1 MQKTD
6 KAEPQPG
13 VMVVDKSDKAA
24 LLPRGQPV
32 MRGLVCATLFLTAI
46 SALACG
52 FVLSGFPWGEDHSP
66 KLLVREIDRCELDMM
81 PTCDASAASSAAVP
95 SKAST
100 PPPSPYPPSSPALS
114 PPRVASPPAASPPSP
129 RPVCVVVDDEDP
141 SPAFESNAIRAA
153 PGAKPYF
160 EGWHGETSAKSFVH
174 DAHGNKGALRAIY
187 RPVLPAAGCY
197 AVQEWHPTGGF
208 FCLKYMPVAVPLS
221 VRHAT
226 GTDVLHVDQ
235 HVNGERWNL
244 VGTFDFAA
252 GAAELVL
259 SNNGTTGCEYGQAAF
274 GDAQMCYW
282 TADALRLVRVADSC
296 AGANGSAVPAAATTV
311 TALDATCE
319 AAPPATDEAAVVAAA
334 STSAARWVSV
344 GGDRSLEMR
353 LSSSAAAHVSH
364 GRCEL
369 TWSARGFG
377 AGTRLLVQLVHGEQP
392 LYQLGVLTVLSAA
405 GGGDANATDETS
417 SFALPDLHQLLE
429 HCSSCTLHAGGYE
442 VRLAEEV
449 EERDNSNSRPSET
462 PVVSRPIHIG
472 W

>member
-1 MQKTD
+1 MKMD
-6 KAEPQPG
+6 KEEPQPE
-13 VMVVDKSDKAA
+13 MVDKSDKAA
-24 LLPRGQPV
+24 LLPRRQPIL
-32 MRGLVCATLFLTAI
+32 RGLVCATLFLTAI
-46 SALACG
+46 SALACA
-52 FVLSGFPWGEDHSP
+52 FVLSGFPWGKDHHP

-81 PTCDASAASSAAVP
+81 PTCGDASAASSAAVT
-95 SKAST
+95 SKAS
-100 PPPSPYPPSSPALS
+100 PPPSASQHPPPSALS
-114 PPRVASPPAASPPSP
+114 PPVVSPPVVSPPVVSPPVVSPPSP
-129 RPVCVVVDDEDP
+129 TPVCVVVDDEDP

-174 DAHGNKGALRAIY
+174 DAHGSKGALRAIY

-197 AVQEWHPTGGF
+197 AVQEWHPSGGF
-208 FCLKYMPVAVPLS
+208 YCLKYMPVAAPLS
-221 VRHAT
+221 VRHAA

-282 TADALRLVRVADSC
+282 TADALRLVRVAASC
-296 AGANGSAVPAAATTV
+296 AGANGSSSVVTTEA
-311 TALDATCE
+311 ALDASCDA
-319 AAPPATDEAAVVAAA
+319 AAPASDETAV
-334 STSAARWVSV
+334 ARWVGV

-353 LSSSAAAHVSH
+353 LASAAAAHVSH
-364 GRCEL
+364 GRCKL
-369 TWSARGFG
+369 AWSARGFG
-377 AGTRLLVQLVHGEQP
+377 ASARLLVQLVHGEQP
-392 LYQLGVLTVLSAA
+392 LFQLGVLTVLGTA
-405 GGGDANATDETS
+405 GGDANATETTS
-417 SFALPDLHQLLE
+417 AFALPDLHQLLE
-429 HCSSCTLHAGGYE
+429 HCSSCTAHSGEYQ
-442 VRLAEEV
+442 VRLVEEV
-449 EERDNSNSRPSET
+449 AACADGRPCEL